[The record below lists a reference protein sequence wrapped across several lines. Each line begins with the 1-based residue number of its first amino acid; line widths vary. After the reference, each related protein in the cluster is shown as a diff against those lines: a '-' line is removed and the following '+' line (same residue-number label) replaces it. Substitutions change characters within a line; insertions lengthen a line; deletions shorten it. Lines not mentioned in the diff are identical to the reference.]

1 VAIPPGG
8 RIPQGIPLP
17 EAKKTLQHLT
27 TETGGRLF
35 EVGGKDTVA
44 EIYKQIVEELQAQ
57 YRLGYTPDKDTG
69 SEGFHRIKL
78 SLANSNPKDF
88 SIETRDGYYTGN

>member
-1 VAIPPGG
+1 M
-8 RIPQGIPLP
+8 PQGIPLP

-27 TETGGRLF
+27 SETGGRLF
-35 EVGGKDTVA
+35 EVGGKDTIA
-44 EIYKQIVEELQAQ
+44 EIYKQIVEELRAQ

-88 SIETRDGYYTGN
+88 SIETRDGYYIGN